1 MGGSGLEQAHVLE
14 SHLSRHVSRKRPI
27 TIFLTPFFPVVA
39 LALLYSH
46 HANRSD
52 CIALAFAISDL

>member
-1 MGGSGLEQAHVLE
+1 MGGSGQSKRMSLKATFPDT
-14 SHLSRHVSRKRPI
+14 SRKRPI